1 MMGGP
6 RNGKRSAL
14 TRSMSALIFG
24 EYDSVLVDAMMAV
37 ADAEALAK

>member
-1 MMGGP
+1 
-6 RNGKRSAL
+6 
-14 TRSMSALIFG
+14 MSALIFG